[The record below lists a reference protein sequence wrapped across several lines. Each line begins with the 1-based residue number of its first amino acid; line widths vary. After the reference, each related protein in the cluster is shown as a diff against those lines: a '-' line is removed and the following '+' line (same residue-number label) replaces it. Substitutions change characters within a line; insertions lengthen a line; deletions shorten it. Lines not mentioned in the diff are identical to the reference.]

1 MMVQVRDQLAR
12 FEGSEYE
19 RRVKAKP
26 EYYEDLKRRVQE
38 YATLLGYG

>member
-1 MMVQVRDQLAR
+1 MVKMREQLDG

-26 EYYEDLKRRVQE
+26 EYYEDLRQRVQD
-38 YATLLGYG
+38 YSALLGYH